1 MLPHSVRGGGGRNIF
16 IVVII
21 ITNGLWALN
30 PTKVKEIS
38 QLRMDMK
45 RSTKQVMRLYNFIQ
59 RAKKKKKKKKS
70 GNENSKVEHICFT
83 KMLVLVFSSD
93 SLVIKLEDKMR
104 LRHL

>member
-1 MLPHSVRGGGGRNIF
+1 M
-16 IVVII
+16 
-21 ITNGLWALN
+21 WALN

-59 RAKKKKKKKKS
+59 RAKKKS